1 MSKDRYLYHSKH
13 LNKDKLLQSV
23 GSITVQSYCKSWT
36 FVECSHL
43 PQKLSIGNKASPKPQ
58 YLLEEVLQSTVKS
71 VRFYSSPGGLSN
83 SITRATCKLKGSKD
97 QGEVQ
102 DPIFQV
108 LQFFNHQYEF
118 YQKGEHST
126 THPWRYVFST
136 SFEVCKT
143 SISGS
148 RLG

>member
-97 QGEVQ
+97 QG
-102 DPIFQV
+102 QV
-108 LQFFNHQYEF
+108 H
-118 YQKGEHST
+118 
-126 THPWRYVFST
+126 THLSSPTVLYPPEWILPVRGAKYHPPL
-136 SFEVCKT
+136 ET
-143 SISGS
+143 SI
-148 RLG
+148 LHQF